1 MYKERCGPPIMNKR
15 KCRDVNLKE
24 LRKKILNQIGFY
36 TGLVALSLVRALGA
50 HIFIVPNGFAPGGIS
65 GLASILYNAVLP
77 YNPQLANTWLNA
89 GITVFFMNIPLL
101 IWAYFKLNKS
111 FVFNTALCVASYAGF
126 MWLLSDIGFPVFLA
140 TDMESSF
147 MLVASLIGGV
157 LIGFSMGIMLILN
170 MSMGG
175 TDIIGKIIYQKN
187 PVINVQWIIFLV
199 DIVVVLSSGIL
210 GFILP
215 PAGTHSL
222 FVRVMSPIFYSFIS
236 LFVTSKIADVIGMG
250 AESSVVFHIVTD
262 KYNEIADSIVR
273 DLHRGATILRGEGV
287 YTHNEREI
295 LICVVRRKQIITL
308 KKMIKEIDPK
318 AFLYIT
324 NAREVNGFGF
334 KAF

>member
-1 MYKERCGPPIMNKR
+1 MNKR
-15 KCRDVNLKE
+15 KRKNINVIE
-24 LRKKILNQIGFY
+24 LRKKTLKLTGFY
-36 TGLVALSLVRALGA
+36 AGLVTLSLVRALGA
-50 HIFIVPNGFAPGGIS
+50 HVFIVPNGFAPGGIS
-65 GLASILYNAVLP
+65 GLASIIYNAVLP
-77 YNPQLANTWLNA
+77 YNPQLAATWLNA

-111 FVFNTALCVASYAGF
+111 FVINTALCVMSYAGF
-126 MWLLSDIGFPVFLA
+126 MWLLSAVSFPVFSA
-140 TDMESSF
+140 TNMESGF

-157 LIGFSMGIMLILN
+157 LIGFSMGVMLIIN

-187 PVINVQWIIFLV
+187 PVVNVQWIIFFV
-199 DIVVVLSSGIL
+199 DIIVVLTSGIL
-210 GFILP
+210 GFIVP
-215 PAGTHSL
+215 QGEGSHSL

-236 LFVTSKIADVIGMG
+236 LYVTSKVADVIGTG
-250 AESSVVFHIVTD
+250 VESSVVFHIVTE
-262 KYNEIADSIVR
+262 KYNEIAESIVR

-287 YTHNEREI
+287 YTHSEREI
-295 LICVVRRKQIITL
+295 LICVVRRKQIINL
-308 KKMIKEIDPK
+308 KKLIKNIDSN